1 METKLSFR
9 TMLQEYTPSCI
20 KEYVESHMHRSKVSV
35 VDNKLMLELNLEEK
49 NLISKP
55 CLYRWLVPENTAKE
69 ILNNKELLEKSAKTE
84 IDGNIYYILY
94 FGKSKNGKTR
104 IESQH
109 LRGNTKR
116 STLRLTLFSLLYN
129 QDQPAKE
136 WDIEQ
141 YFPNTYFEWFAF
153 NKEEEDF
160 IVCIES
166 ICVALGAYP
175 LNIEGN
181 PAYKSEWKATLMSLR
196 HNCK

>member
-1 METKLSFR
+1 MEAEHYLAGDRFF
-9 TMLQEYTPSCI
+9 
-20 KEYVESHMHRSKVSV
+20 V
-35 VDNKLMLELNLEEK
+35 
-49 NLISKP
+49 
-55 CLYRWLVPENTAKE
+55 CLL
-69 ILNNKELLEKSAKTE
+69 
-84 IDGNIYYILY
+84 
-94 FGKSKNGKTR
+94 
-104 IESQH
+104 
-109 LRGNTKR
+109 
-116 STLRLTLFSLLYN
+116 
-129 QDQPAKE
+129 E